1 MPHHSGPYR
10 QIPGSHRRQ
19 RERGESGQERLLWLP
34 QEGMGLVCIIS
45 ADSGGMGYLVS
56 GPRVIKAKR

>member
-19 RERGESGQERLLWLP
+19 RVREKSTQEPLLWVP

-45 ADSGGMGYLVS
+45 ADFGGIGVS
-56 GPRVIKAKR
+56 GN